1 MLQDKKDAV
10 KFARG
15 DRAEVNKM
23 KPTEG
28 FAAWRI
34 KSMSAT
40 GKAAIEAAGKYHDE
54 LLAVHKERVQ
64 EALDEGKDVP
74 AEVLAD
80 YPDLAKPDN
89 SVKPE
94 AGGMQFSRTT
104 TGTPTLIIQHN
115 LTEENLL
122 HADRMGGIRS
132 RLWQ

>member
-1 MLQDKKDAV
+1 MLNRHAVLGDITYEESNKRSRINITGNKEFWAKSRKDLLQDKKDAV

-80 YPDLAKPDN
+80 YPDLAKTDDL
-89 SVKPE
+89 S
-94 AGGMQFSRTT
+94 
-104 TGTPTLIIQHN
+104 LIHI
-115 LTEENLL
+115 
-122 HADRMGGIRS
+122 
-132 RLWQ
+132 